1 MENFYAGVSL
11 VTLVIGVTQ
20 VIKQAGLP
28 KKYIQTFAMTLA
40 FVVFGGS
47 KLVEVYPQ
55 AKMVFDIFFTGLTGV
70 PRREGQLFLMDGEEV
85 SFEISDGAKGPQATN
100 VELI

>member
-28 KKYIQTFAMTLA
+28 KKYIQTFAIAMA

-47 KLVEVYPQ
+47 KLVEIYPQ
-55 AKMVFDIFFTGLTGV
+55 AKMIFDIFFTGLTGV
-70 PRREGQLFLMDGEEV
+70 SACGLYDA
-85 SFEISDGAKGPQATN
+85 AKAFIRTPQ
-100 VELI
+100 EPPQ

>member
-20 VIKQAGLP
+20 MVKQAGLP
-28 KKYIQTFAMTLA
+28 IKYIQTFAIALA

-55 AKMVFDIFFTGLTGV
+55 AKLVFDILFTALTGV
-70 PRREGQLFLMDGEEV
+70 SALGLYDVAKSFSRSGEDQEL
-85 SFEISDGAKGPQATN
+85 PQ
-100 VELI
+100 

>member
-1 MENFYAGVSL
+1 MDNFYAGVSL

-20 VIKQAGLP
+20 MVKQAGLP
-28 KKYIQTFAMTLA
+28 VKYIQTFAIALA

-55 AKMVFDIFFTGLTGV
+55 AKMVFDIIFTGLTGV
-70 PRREGQLFLMDGEEV
+70 SAFGLYDAAK
-85 SFEISDGAKGPQATN
+85 SFVKTPQ
-100 VELI
+100 EPPQ